1 MPRPKPRAWKPAGLD
16 DNPVPGLYPDGML
29 DGLIWRHLGIAGQG
43 PRERAR
49 KQLRKVL
56 GVLWFGLHYRGR
68 PTGGSKLAALK
79 GKAEPLRQ
87 FHDALRRLDADSRR
101 LLEAQLA
108 KNPTFIEVFPP
119 MDWSYDEG
127 EKVFRDNMGDARYAF
142 ALDVLSALANWIE
155 KALASIEPGKP
166 GRRGDHE
173 RRAVDALW
181 KIMRQARPARTD
193 PSKDELLA
201 FVTDTLA
208 PLRSTGLLKGSMGGH
223 VHQALTSKR
232 IK

>member
-1 MPRPKPRAWKPAGLD
+1 VPRPKASAWKPVGIA
-16 DNPVPGLYPDGML
+16 DNPIPGLYPDGKL
-29 DGLIWRHLGIAGQG
+29 DGLIQKHLRVTGQG

-87 FHDALRRLDADSRR
+87 FHDALCGLDADSRR
-101 LLEAQLA
+101 LLEAQAA
-108 KNPTFIEVFPP
+108 KDESFDELFPP
-119 MDWSYDEG
+119 EDWPYDDG

-142 ALDVLSALANWIE
+142 ALDVLSALANSIE
-155 KALASIEPGKP
+155 KARASIQPSNP
-166 GRRGDHE
+166 GRRGDDE
-173 RRAVDALW
+173 RIAVNALW
-181 KIMRQARPARTD
+181 KIMREARRARTD
-193 PSKDELLA
+193 PSEKELLA
-201 FVTDTLA
+201 FVTDMLA

-223 VHQALTSKR
+223 IHQALTSKTD
-232 IK
+232 

>member
-1 MPRPKPRAWKPAGLD
+1 VPRPKASAWKPVGIG
-16 DNPVPGLYPDGML
+16 DNPIPGLYPDGML
-29 DGLIWRHLGIAGQG
+29 DGLIWKHLGIARQG
-43 PRERAR
+43 PREPAR

-56 GVLWFGLHYRGR
+56 GELWFGLHYRGR
-68 PTGGSKLAALK
+68 PTGGSKRAALK

-87 FHDALRRLDADSRR
+87 FHDALCGLDADSRR

-142 ALDVLSALANWIE
+142 ALDVLSALADSIE
-155 KALASIEPGKP
+155 KARASIQPSNP
-166 GRRGDHE
+166 GRPGDDE
-173 RRAVDALW
+173 RRAVHALW
-181 KIMRQARPARTD
+181 KIMREARHARTD
-193 PSKDELLA
+193 PSEKELLA
-201 FVTDTLA
+201 FVTDMLA

-223 VHQALTSKR
+223 IHQALTSKTD
-232 IK
+232 